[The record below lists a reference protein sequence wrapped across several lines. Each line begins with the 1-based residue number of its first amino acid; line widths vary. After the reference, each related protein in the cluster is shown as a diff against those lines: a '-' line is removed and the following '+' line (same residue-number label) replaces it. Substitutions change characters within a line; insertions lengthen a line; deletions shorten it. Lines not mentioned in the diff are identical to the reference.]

1 MRIKKMWRSPWPLL
15 VSVILAAQTGEAL
28 SHGKP
33 SSLEEDPCTRS
44 AGGVMVHFNAYLP
57 QYAATANYCTEIP
70 VAGEGVFV
78 ADLASDE
85 LRKRPVAMR
94 IVKGGDANST
104 EQTVAYMPPGPHPDG
119 VISSSANL
127 EQGLYTA
134 VITVEDSQPPV
145 MFSYRLR
152 VQMVDYVRYAVP
164 TILLLLLSFLG
175 YKLVRSQRF
184 AALLAKFRR

>member
-1 MRIKKMWRSPWPLL
+1 MKFKKMCKSLWPVLMNMIL
-15 VSVILAAQTGEAL
+15 VAHAGEAL

-33 SSLEEDPCTRS
+33 SSLEEDPCTRQE
-44 AGGVMVHFNAYLP
+44 GGLMVHFNTYLP
-57 QYAATANYCTEIP
+57 QHAVTANYCTEIP

-85 LRKRPVAMR
+85 LRYRPVAMR

-127 EQGLYTA
+127 EQGLYSA

-145 MFSYRLR
+145 KFIYRLR
-152 VQMVDYVRYAVP
+152 VQMVDYVRYVVP
-164 TILLLLLSFLG
+164 TILLLLFSFLG

>member
-1 MRIKKMWRSPWPLL
+1 MKFKKMCKSLWPVLM
-15 VSVILAAQTGEAL
+15 SMILAVQAGDAL

-33 SSLEEDPCTRS
+33 SSLEEDPCTRQ
-44 AGGVMVHFNAYLP
+44 AGGLMVHFNAYLP

-94 IVKGGDANST
+94 IVKGDDASST
-104 EQTVAYMPPGPHPDG
+104 EQTVAYMPPSPHPDG

-127 EQGLYTA
+127 EQGLYSA

-145 MFSYRLR
+145 KFSYRLR
-152 VQMVDYVRYAVP
+152 VQMVDYVKYAVP
-164 TILLLLLSFLG
+164 TILLLLLLFLG

-184 AALLAKFRR
+184 AALRARFRR